1 MTHLE
6 RLFAALYISEVWYFL
21 YTDQS
26 RSPRDKLYGRT
37 RGIIMFDR
45 IMAGE
50 YDPYKDL

>member
-6 RLFAALYISEVWYFL
+6 RLFAALYVSDVWYSIF
-21 YTDQS
+21 TDPT

-45 IMAGE
+45 VMSGE
-50 YDPYKDL
+50 LD